1 MTTKTYKAKSAVS
14 IVVRVGKTS
23 KRITFDAMS
32 DGTSTYKTTDEALQ
46 AAIERHRAFG
56 KTFYLFRTVTVKTA
70 TEAKTATIVT
80 AAETTA
86 SSVVTAESESS
97 PALTQVTVTDAQ
109 SARQYLIETFGVSK
123 TSVRSNKQLLEQAAA
138 HGVEFIGI

>member
-14 IVVRVGKTS
+14 IMVRVGKTG

-70 TEAKTATIVT
+70 TEAKTATTVT
-80 AAETTA
+80 ATA
-86 SSVVTAESESS
+86 SAASGTATTEGEASS
-97 PALTQVTVTDAQ
+97 SLTQVTVTDAQ

>member
-14 IVVRVGKTS
+14 IMVRVGKTG

-32 DGTSTYKTTDEALQ
+32 DGTSTYKTTDETLQ
-46 AAIERHRAFG
+46 AAIERHHAFG
-56 KTFYLFRTVTVKTA
+56 KRFYLFRTVAVKAATETAASSTA
-70 TEAKTATIVT
+70 T
-80 AAETTA
+80 AEGEA
-86 SSVVTAESESS
+86 SS
-97 PALTQVTVTDAQ
+97 ALTQVTVTDAQ